1 MKRRLRAMS
10 DLLAITHASAPDL
23 DDDLVHAVTRHR
35 PNRVTI
41 LIEGADAGWAGDE
54 SDLGHELR
62 DRLAY
67 LLAAIERTTGATVVG
82 IACDDDQLAG
92 WRFDRTVSVEVPVAA

>member
-1 MKRRLRAMS
+1 MS
-10 DLLAITHASAPDL
+10 DLLAITHSSASDL
-23 DDDLVHAVTRHR
+23 DEELVERVTRHR

-41 LIEGADAGWAGDE
+41 MIEGADADWAHDE
-54 SDLGHELR
+54 TETGHEFR

-82 IACDDDQLAG
+82 FACDDDQLAG
-92 WRFDRTVSVEVPVAA
+92 WRFDRTVRVGVPVAA